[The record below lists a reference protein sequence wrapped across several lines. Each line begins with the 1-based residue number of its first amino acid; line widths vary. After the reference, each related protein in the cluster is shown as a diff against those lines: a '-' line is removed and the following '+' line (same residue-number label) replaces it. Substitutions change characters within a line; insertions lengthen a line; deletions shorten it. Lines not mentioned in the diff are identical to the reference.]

1 MNETVKQ
8 ILDNIRYATISTVD
22 STGKPWAA
30 PVWYVYDNENIYW
43 WSPVETQ
50 HSKNIAQSS
59 EVYITVFDSTAP
71 EGEGAGL
78 YFRANATELSDDEL
92 NKAIRLY
99 NDSIS
104 IFKLDKNNCTGSAPT
119 RMYKAVIKEAWRN
132 DGIER
137 EGFYVDIRVSL

>member
-1 MNETVKQ
+1 MDLTTNKILET
-8 ILDNIRYATISTVD
+8 IRYATIATVD
-22 STGKPWAA
+22 NDGKPWAA

-43 WSPVETQ
+43 WSPIETQ
-50 HSKNIAQSS
+50 HSKNIAQNT

-71 EGEGAGL
+71 EGEGTGL

-92 NKAIRLY
+92 NKAIQLY
-99 NDSIS
+99 NDSTS

-119 RMYKAVIKEAWRN
+119 RMYKAVIKEAWKN

-137 EGFYVDIRVSL
+137 EGFYIDKRVSL